1 MAGEP
6 SNHVQGD
13 APMPEMERYLKCTE
27 FIDCD
32 TKSVVKKA
40 EALTEGLQTDREK
53 AVALYYFV
61 RDEIRHN
68 AYAPLYDPDRYKAS
82 VILEAGNG
90 ICQQKSV
97 LLCTLA
103 RAVGIPARLG
113 FVDVN
118 DYQLSASFKQM
129 IGGVNVFPFHG
140 FAEFFVDGR
149 WVHASPAYDV
159 ETCRRKRFIPVDFDG
174 VNDAKDSRYTKEGE
188 SHIEH
193 LEYHGPYEDF
203 PWDEILSYYK
213 EWAARLGIDWD
224 ELKDAGEQ
232 VRRRKSWGDG

>member
-1 MAGEP
+1 
-6 SNHVQGD
+6 
-13 APMPEMERYLKCTE
+13 MPEMERYLKCTE

-90 ICQQKSV
+90 ICQQKSI
-97 LLCTLA
+97 LLCALA

-113 FVDVN
+113 FVDVIVPAIK
-118 DYQLSASFKQM
+118 LSR
-129 IGGVNVFPFHG
+129 NL
-140 FAEFFVDGR
+140 
-149 WVHASPAYDV
+149 
-159 ETCRRKRFIPVDFDG
+159 T
-174 VNDAKDSRYTKEGE
+174 
-188 SHIEH
+188 
-193 LEYHGPYEDF
+193 
-203 PWDEILSYYK
+203 
-213 EWAARLGIDWD
+213 
-224 ELKDAGEQ
+224 
-232 VRRRKSWGDG
+232 